1 MTETVAPPFYSM
13 RLQFK
18 SDTFL
23 KAARQSTA
31 PFVGGLLG
39 FSRFYGT
46 LANQERD
53 IEDDQRDR
61 SSATSAQEDAW
72 LNEGGREPDPR
83 HG

>member
-1 MTETVAPPFYSM
+1 MPDKVAPPFYSM
-13 RLQFK
+13 RLQLT
-18 SDTFL
+18 SDAFL

-53 IEDDQRDR
+53 IEDGQRNR
-61 SSATSAQEDAW
+61 SSGTSAQEDAW
-72 LNEGGREPDPR
+72 LNEGGREPDDR